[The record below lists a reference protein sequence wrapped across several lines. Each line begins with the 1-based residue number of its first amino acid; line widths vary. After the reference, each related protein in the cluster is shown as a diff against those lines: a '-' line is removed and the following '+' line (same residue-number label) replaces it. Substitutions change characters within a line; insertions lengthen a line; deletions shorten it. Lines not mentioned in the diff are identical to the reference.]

1 MSLFRKKQNEQIKS
15 IQQAEQD
22 RKARVNQEVSAIL
35 EREGMMIVNILVDR
49 PKPKET
55 TAQAT
60 IKE

>member
-15 IQQAEQD
+15 IQQMEQD
-22 RKARVNQEVSAIL
+22 RKMRVNQRINAIL
-35 EREGMMIVNILVDR
+35 EEENMMIVNMLVDR

-60 IKE
+60 TK